1 VVSDEITRLLAE
13 WDSGDQKALDKL
25 IPLVYSE
32 LRRTA
37 DRYLR
42 KERQGHTL
50 QPTALVH
57 ETYLR
62 LAKMKE
68 VPWRNRAH
76 FFAAA
81 AQIMRH
87 LLVNHALAKKASK
100 RGGGYL
106 VTLTEAIGSAQKY
119 DWDVQVIHEALNKL
133 ALVDPRKSKIV
144 ELRFFAGVTNE
155 EIAEILEIS
164 LTTVNRDWR
173 MARAWLY
180 SELSS

>member
-1 VVSDEITRLLAE
+1 VTPDEITRLLAE
-13 WDSGDQKALDKL
+13 WDSGDQQALDKL

-42 KERQGHTL
+42 KERAGHTL

-68 VPWRNRAH
+68 VPWRNRSH

-87 LLVNHALAKKASK
+87 LLVNHAVARKASK
-100 RGGGYL
+100 RGGDCM
-106 VTLTEAIGSAQKY
+106 VTLTDAIGASQKQ

-155 EIAEILEIS
+155 EIAEILEVS
-164 LTTVNRDWR
+164 LATVNRDWR